1 MAAVDWL
8 ARLQGMLEHA
18 DMLVFF
24 AAMVW
29 AVVLCFLGYVL
40 FRINLVVAGV
50 LLGGFLGYL
59 VLCTWRPQAPGR
71 DYLVLCTALAGLLGL
86 GGWFLYRLAFAL
98 YVASAV
104 VVAGAFLVGRF
115 QSVGGWI
122 LAAVVGVPLG
132 FLAFVYVRQIVIFAT
147 GLSGGL
153 GAVLNALVMVVGGSD
168 NVGALFGG
176 PRRPVGLLLA
186 LAAVGIGLAA
196 AGMYVQSRLA
206 GIFRQTFMPQ
216 AGWGRR
222 KKKRRHTAYG
232 AFPPFAK
239 P

>member
-1 MAAVDWL
+1 MDWL
-8 ARLQGMLEHA
+8 ARLQEMLGHA
-18 DMLVFF
+18 DVLVLF

-29 AVVLCFLGYVL
+29 AAVLCFLGYVL
-40 FRINLVVAGV
+40 FRVNLVIAGV
-50 LLGGFLGYL
+50 LLGGIIGYL
-59 VLCTWRPQAPGR
+59 VLSIHRPQAPGR
-71 DYLVLCTALAGLLGL
+71 DYFVLCTALAALLGL

-104 VVAGAFLVGRF
+104 AVAGAFLLGRF
-115 QSVGGWI
+115 ESVGGWI
-122 LAAVVGVPLG
+122 VGAVVGIPLG
-132 FLAFVYVRQIVIFAT
+132 VLAFVYVRQIVIFAT
-147 GLSGGL
+147 GLAGGVGAVFNALAMIVGGL
-153 GAVLNALVMVVGGSD
+153 E
-168 NVGALFGG
+168 NVGALFRG
-176 PRRPVGLLLA
+176 PRRAVGLLMA

-196 AGMYVQSRLA
+196 VGMYVQSRLA

-216 AGWGRR
+216 GAYGRR